1 MSTRRTSSRCLGRLV
16 LAGLLLSGSAAA
28 QGIVAA
34 PEARE
39 GEPLLVQALDEGM
52 PVRGVAVQGTWW
64 PGAEDASLSRAGTTD
79 AQGRLEWVPGRSG
92 VVALQGEG
100 RPALVR
106 VQPESTDPVAWI
118 LLLLLALAPPL
129 ALLRSLSLVSRRW
142 LRRRA
147 PRRPQETP

>member
-1 MSTRRTSSRCLGRLV
+1 MS
-16 LAGLLLSGSAAA
+16 LLLLALLAPALA

-39 GEPLLVQALDEGM
+39 GEPLLVQALADGQ

-64 PGAEDASLSRAGTTD
+64 PGARDASLSRAGTTD
-79 AQGRLEWVPGRSG
+79 AQGRLEWVPGRGG

-106 VQPESTDPVAWI
+106 VQPASTDGPAWV
-118 LLLLLALAPPL
+118 LLGLLALAPPL
-129 ALLRSLSLVSRRW
+129 VFLRLVFPVSRRW
-142 LRRRA
+142 LHQRLTRRS
-147 PRRPQETP
+147 PLESP